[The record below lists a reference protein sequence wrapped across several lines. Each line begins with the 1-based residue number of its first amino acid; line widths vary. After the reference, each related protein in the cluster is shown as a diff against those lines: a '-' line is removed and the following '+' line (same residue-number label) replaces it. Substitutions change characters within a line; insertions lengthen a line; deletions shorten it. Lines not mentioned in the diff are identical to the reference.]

1 MKELTIFIVVTH
13 LVGFVE
19 SRRVNGLLSYADF
32 FAVRALKTGRFD
44 SGSTGTNFFTI
55 RGLLE
60 AWRVNSGTGNT
71 GFLAIGWL
79 ESGRVYGC
87 LVDTD
92 FFTIAGLELGS
103 VLTFSEVNLGLVLV
117 TAVVREVDGDISVV
131 TSAVWKVDVDVCFG
145 VSVFGSGE
153 GKKMLAGAT

>member
-1 MKELTIFIVVTH
+1 MRT
-13 LVGFVE
+13 
-19 SRRVNGLLSYADF
+19 
-32 FAVRALKTGRFD
+32 LKASRFD
-44 SGSTGTNFFTI
+44 GSSTDTNFFTI

-92 FFTIAGLELGS
+92 FFTIAGLEFGS

-117 TAVVREVDGDISVV
+117 TAVVRKVDGDISVV
-131 TSAVWKVDVDVCFG
+131 VSAVWKVDVDVCFG
-145 VSVFGSGE
+145 VSVFWSAG
-153 GKKMLAGAT
+153 GKKSLAGAT

>member
-1 MKELTIFIVVTH
+1 M
-13 LVGFVE
+13 
-19 SRRVNGLLSYADF
+19 
-32 FAVRALKTGRFD
+32 RALKTGRFD
-44 SGSTGTNFFTI
+44 SGSTDTNFFTI
-55 RGLLE
+55 GGLLE

-92 FFTIAGLELGS
+92 FFTISGLELGP
-103 VLTFSEVNLGLVLV
+103 VLAFSEVELGFVLV
-117 TAVVREVDGDISVV
+117 TAVVWEVDCDISVV
-131 TSAVWKVDVDVCFG
+131 TSAVWKLDVDVCFG

-153 GKKMLAGAT
+153 GRKSLAGATKQAVEVTVSTNEGDGGLADRIRAQ